1 MANSTLKTR
10 IVINNKPA
18 ADWGRDTE
26 TIWLKGEFLVESDT
40 RKIKIGDG
48 VNKYSALKYANM
60 TPEEVDALVKQ
71 SSHSHS
77 NKAILDATTAS
88 FTTALKSKLDGI
100 AAGAEANV
108 QSDWNILDSSSDAFI
123 KNKPTSMPASD
134 VHEWAKAETKPTYTA
149 TEVGADPTG
158 SSAKALTDAKSYAD
172 KKVADLVNGAPGTMD
187 TLKEVSDALDAN
199 KDVVDALNAA
209 IGNKANQSDL
219 TAHTENV
226 DIHVTKEK
234 KTAWDSAATH
244 AGSAHAPVNS
254 ERNTITSIKKNGSAV
269 PINEDRS
276 VDISV
281 PTKVSQLA
289 NDAGYK
295 TTDNNTT
302 YSLGVAANSSANGT
316 AKIRLTGSDTKT
328 TDIAI
333 KGTGSTS
340 VTTDAE
346 GNLIVTSA
354 DTKYTHPTGD
364 GNLHVPATGTTNNG
378 KVLKAGATAGS
389 AAWAQLTKADVG
401 LGNVDNTSDATK
413 SVASA
418 AKLTTARNI
427 NVGGA
432 VTATAA
438 SFNGSADATIN
449 VTSLNAAKLVL
460 NSGDV
465 LILDGSI

>member
-18 ADWGRDTE
+18 ADWRKDTE

-172 KKVADLVNGAPGTMD
+172 KKVAALVNGAPETMD

-219 TAHTENV
+219 TAHTGNV

-244 AGSAHAPVNS
+244 AGTAHAPSNA
-254 ERNTITSIKKNGSAV
+254 ERNTIVSVKKNGEEVV
-269 PINEDRS
+269 PGVDRS
-276 VDISV
+276 VDIKV
-281 PTKVSQLA
+281 PTKTSELT
-289 NDAGYK
+289 NDAGFITK
-295 TTDNNTT
+295 A
-302 YSLGVAANSSANGT
+302 YS
-316 AKIRLTGSDTKT
+316 
-328 TDIAI
+328 
-333 KGTGSTS
+333 
-340 VTTDAE
+340 
-346 GNLIVTSA
+346 
-354 DTKYTHPTGD
+354 HPTGD

-389 AAWAQLTKADVG
+389 ATWSQLTKSDVG
-401 LGNVDNTSDATK
+401 LNNVDNTSDATK

-438 SFNGSADATIN
+438 SFNGSANATIN

>member
-18 ADWGRDTE
+18 ADWGKDTE

-172 KKVADLVNGAPGTMD
+172 KKVAALVNGAPETMD

-219 TAHTENV
+219 TAHTGNV

-244 AGSAHAPVNS
+244 AGTAHAPSNA
-254 ERNTITSIKKNGSAV
+254 ERNTIVSVKKNGEEVV
-269 PINEDRS
+269 PGVDRS
-276 VDISV
+276 VDIKV
-281 PTKVSQLA
+281 PTKTSELT
-289 NDAGYK
+289 NDAGFITK
-295 TTDNNTT
+295 A
-302 YSLGVAANSSANGT
+302 YS
-316 AKIRLTGSDTKT
+316 
-328 TDIAI
+328 
-333 KGTGSTS
+333 
-340 VTTDAE
+340 
-346 GNLIVTSA
+346 
-354 DTKYTHPTGD
+354 HPTGD

-378 KVLKAGATAGS
+378 KVLKAGKTAGS

-438 SFNGSADATIN
+438 SFNGSANATIN

>member
-18 ADWGRDTE
+18 ADWGKDTE

-77 NKAILDATTAS
+77 NKVILDATTAS

-158 SSAKALTDAKSYAD
+158 SSVKALTDAKSYAD
-172 KKVADLVNGAPGTMD
+172 KKVAALVNGAPETMD

-219 TAHTENV
+219 TAHTGNV

-244 AGSAHAPVNS
+244 AGTAHAPSNA
-254 ERNTITSIKKNGSAV
+254 ERNTIVSVKKNGEEVV
-269 PINEDRS
+269 PGVDRS
-276 VDISV
+276 VDIKV
-281 PTKVSQLA
+281 PTKTSELT
-289 NDAGYK
+289 NDAGFITK
-295 TTDNNTT
+295 A
-302 YSLGVAANSSANGT
+302 YS
-316 AKIRLTGSDTKT
+316 
-328 TDIAI
+328 
-333 KGTGSTS
+333 
-340 VTTDAE
+340 
-346 GNLIVTSA
+346 
-354 DTKYTHPTGD
+354 HPTGD

-438 SFNGSADATIN
+438 SFNGSANATIN

>member
-18 ADWGRDTE
+18 ADWGKDTE

-158 SSAKALTDAKSYAD
+158 SSAKALTDAKNYAD
-172 KKVADLVNGAPGTMD
+172 KKVAALVNGAPETMD

-219 TAHTENV
+219 TTHTGNV

-244 AGSAHAPVNS
+244 AGTAHAPSNA
-254 ERNTITSIKKNGSAV
+254 ERNTIVSVKKNGEEVV
-269 PINEDRS
+269 PGVDRS
-276 VDISV
+276 VDIKV
-281 PTKVSQLA
+281 PTKTSELT
-289 NDAGYK
+289 NDAGFITK
-295 TTDNNTT
+295 A
-302 YSLGVAANSSANGT
+302 YS
-316 AKIRLTGSDTKT
+316 
-328 TDIAI
+328 
-333 KGTGSTS
+333 
-340 VTTDAE
+340 
-346 GNLIVTSA
+346 
-354 DTKYTHPTGD
+354 HPTGD

-389 AAWAQLTKADVG
+389 ATWSQLTKSDVG
-401 LGNVDNTSDATK
+401 LNNVDNTSDATK

>member
-77 NKAILDATTAS
+77 NKVILDATTAS

-172 KKVADLVNGAPGTMD
+172 KKVAALVNGAPETMD

-219 TAHTENV
+219 TAHTGNV

-234 KTAWDSAATH
+234 KTAWDSAVTH
-244 AGSAHAPVNS
+244 AGTAHAPSNA
-254 ERNTITSIKKNGSAV
+254 ERNTIVSVKKNGEEVV
-269 PINEDRS
+269 PGVDRS
-276 VDISV
+276 VDIKV
-281 PTKVSQLA
+281 PTKTSELT
-289 NDAGYK
+289 NDAGFI
-295 TTDNNTT
+295 TNA
-302 YSLGVAANSSANGT
+302 YS
-316 AKIRLTGSDTKT
+316 
-328 TDIAI
+328 
-333 KGTGSTS
+333 
-340 VTTDAE
+340 
-346 GNLIVTSA
+346 
-354 DTKYTHPTGD
+354 HPTGD
-364 GNLHVPATGTTNNG
+364 GNLHVPATGTSNNG

-389 AAWAQLTKADVG
+389 ATWAQLTKADVG
-401 LGNVDNTSDATK
+401 LGNVDNTADVNKNVATATK
-413 SVASA
+413 L
-418 AKLTTARNI
+418 KTARNI
-427 NVGGA
+427 NVSGA
-432 VTATAA
+432 VT
-438 SFNGSADATIN
+438 GSATPFDGSEDATIN
-449 VTSLNAAKLVL
+449 VTSVNAIKLVL
-460 NSGDV
+460 NPGDT
-465 LILDGSI
+465 LILDGTM

>member
-18 ADWGRDTE
+18 ADWGKDTE

-172 KKVADLVNGAPGTMD
+172 KKVAALVNGAPETMD

-219 TAHTENV
+219 TTHTGNV

-244 AGSAHAPVNS
+244 AGTAHAPSNA
-254 ERNTITSIKKNGSAV
+254 ERNTIVSVKKNGEEVV
-269 PINEDRS
+269 PGVDRS
-276 VDISV
+276 VDIKV
-281 PTKVSQLA
+281 PTKTSELT
-289 NDAGYK
+289 NDAGFITK
-295 TTDNNTT
+295 A
-302 YSLGVAANSSANGT
+302 YS
-316 AKIRLTGSDTKT
+316 
-328 TDIAI
+328 
-333 KGTGSTS
+333 
-340 VTTDAE
+340 
-346 GNLIVTSA
+346 
-354 DTKYTHPTGD
+354 HPTGD

-389 AAWAQLTKADVG
+389 ATWSQLTKSDVG
-401 LGNVDNTSDATK
+401 LNNVDNTSDATK

-438 SFNGSADATIN
+438 SFNGSANATIN

>member
-209 IGNKANQSDL
+209 IGTKANQSDL
-219 TAHTENV
+219 TAHTGNV

-244 AGSAHAPVNS
+244 AGTAHAPSNA
-254 ERNTITSIKKNGSAV
+254 ERNTIVSVKKNGEEVV
-269 PINEDRS
+269 PGVDRS
-276 VDISV
+276 VDIKV
-281 PTKVSQLA
+281 PTKTSELT
-289 NDAGYK
+289 NDSGY
-295 TTDNNTT
+295 
-302 YSLGVAANSSANGT
+302 
-316 AKIRLTGSDTKT
+316 ITK
-328 TDIAI
+328 AY
-333 KGTGSTS
+333 
-340 VTTDAE
+340 V
-346 GNLIVTSA
+346 
-354 DTKYTHPTGD
+354 HPTGD

-389 AAWAQLTKADVG
+389 ATWSQLTKSDVG
-401 LGNVDNTSDATK
+401 LNNVDNTADANK
-413 SVASA
+413 NVATA
-418 AKLTTARNI
+418 VKLKTARNV
-427 NVGGA
+427 NVSGA
-432 VTATAA
+432 VTGTAIP
-438 SFNGSADATIN
+438 FDGSADAIIN
-449 VTSLNAAKLVL
+449 VTSVNAIKLVL
-460 NSGDV
+460 NPGDT
-465 LILDGSI
+465 LILDGTI

>member
-18 ADWGRDTE
+18 ADWGKDTE

-71 SSHSHS
+71 SSHSHG

-149 TEVGADPTG
+149 TEVGADPKG
-158 SSAKALTDAKSYAD
+158 SSTKALTDAKSYAD
-172 KKVADLVNGAPGTMD
+172 KKVADLVNGAPETMD

-219 TAHTENV
+219 TAHTGNV

-244 AGSAHAPVNS
+244 AGTAHAPSNA
-254 ERNTITSIKKNGSAV
+254 ERNTIVSVKKNGEEVV
-269 PINEDRS
+269 PGVDRS
-276 VDISV
+276 VDIKV
-281 PTKVSQLA
+281 PTKTSELT
-289 NDAGYK
+289 NDSGY
-295 TTDNNTT
+295 
-302 YSLGVAANSSANGT
+302 
-316 AKIRLTGSDTKT
+316 ITK
-328 TDIAI
+328 AY
-333 KGTGSTS
+333 
-340 VTTDAE
+340 V
-346 GNLIVTSA
+346 
-354 DTKYTHPTGD
+354 HPTGD

-389 AAWAQLTKADVG
+389 ATWTQLTKNDVG
-401 LGNVDNTSDATK
+401 LNAVDNTADENKNVATA
-413 SVASA
+413 V
-418 AKLTTARNI
+418 KLKTARNI
-427 NVGGA
+427 NVSGA
-432 VTATAA
+432 VTGTATP
-438 SFNGSADATIN
+438 FDGSGDATIN
-449 VTSLNAAKLVL
+449 VTSVNAIKLVL
-460 NSGDV
+460 NPGDT
-465 LILDGSI
+465 LILDGTV

>member
-1 MANSTLKTR
+1 
-10 IVINNKPA
+10 
-18 ADWGRDTE
+18 
-26 TIWLKGEFLVESDT
+26 
-40 RKIKIGDG
+40 
-48 VNKYSALKYANM
+48 
-60 TPEEVDALVKQ
+60 
-71 SSHSHS
+71 
-77 NKAILDATTAS
+77 
-88 FTTALKSKLDGI
+88 
-100 AAGAEANV
+100 
-108 QSDWNILDSSSDAFI
+108 
-123 KNKPTSMPASD
+123 MPASD

-158 SSAKALTDAKSYAD
+158 SSAKALTDAKNYAD
-172 KKVADLVNGAPGTMD
+172 KKVAALVNGAPETMD

-219 TAHTENV
+219 TTHTGNV

-244 AGSAHAPVNS
+244 AGTAHAPSNA
-254 ERNTITSIKKNGSAV
+254 ERNTIVSVKKNGEEVV
-269 PINEDRS
+269 PGVDRS
-276 VDISV
+276 VDIKV
-281 PTKVSQLA
+281 PTKTSELT
-289 NDAGYK
+289 NDAGFITK
-295 TTDNNTT
+295 A
-302 YSLGVAANSSANGT
+302 YS
-316 AKIRLTGSDTKT
+316 
-328 TDIAI
+328 
-333 KGTGSTS
+333 
-340 VTTDAE
+340 
-346 GNLIVTSA
+346 
-354 DTKYTHPTGD
+354 HPTGD

-389 AAWAQLTKADVG
+389 ATWSQLTKSDVG
-401 LGNVDNTSDATK
+401 LNNVDNTSDATK

-438 SFNGSADATIN
+438 SFNGSANATIN

>member
-18 ADWGRDTE
+18 ADWGKDTE

-123 KNKPTSMPASD
+123 KNKPTSMTASD

-172 KKVADLVNGAPGTMD
+172 KKVAALVNGAPETMD

-219 TAHTENV
+219 TAHTGNV

-244 AGSAHAPVNS
+244 AGTAHAPSNA
-254 ERNTITSIKKNGSAV
+254 ERNTIVSVKKNGEEVV
-269 PINEDRS
+269 PGVDRS
-276 VDISV
+276 VDIKV
-281 PTKVSQLA
+281 PTKTSELT
-289 NDAGYK
+289 NDAGFITK
-295 TTDNNTT
+295 A
-302 YSLGVAANSSANGT
+302 YS
-316 AKIRLTGSDTKT
+316 
-328 TDIAI
+328 
-333 KGTGSTS
+333 
-340 VTTDAE
+340 
-346 GNLIVTSA
+346 
-354 DTKYTHPTGD
+354 HPTGD

-378 KVLKAGATAGS
+378 KVLKAGKTAGS

-438 SFNGSADATIN
+438 SFNGSANATIN

>member
-18 ADWGRDTE
+18 ADWGKDTE

-149 TEVGADPTG
+149 TEVDADPTG
-158 SSAKALTDAKSYAD
+158 SSAKALTDAKNYAD
-172 KKVADLVNGAPGTMD
+172 KKVAALVNGAPETMD

-219 TAHTENV
+219 TTHTGNV

-244 AGSAHAPVNS
+244 AGTAHAPSNA
-254 ERNTITSIKKNGSAV
+254 ERNTIVSVKKNGEEVV
-269 PINEDRS
+269 PGVDRS
-276 VDISV
+276 VDIKV
-281 PTKVSQLA
+281 PTKTSELT
-289 NDAGYK
+289 NDAGFITK
-295 TTDNNTT
+295 A
-302 YSLGVAANSSANGT
+302 YS
-316 AKIRLTGSDTKT
+316 
-328 TDIAI
+328 
-333 KGTGSTS
+333 
-340 VTTDAE
+340 
-346 GNLIVTSA
+346 
-354 DTKYTHPTGD
+354 HPTGD

-389 AAWAQLTKADVG
+389 ATWSQLTKSDVG
-401 LGNVDNTSDATK
+401 LNNVDNTSDATK

-438 SFNGSADATIN
+438 SFNGSANATIN

>member
-219 TAHTENV
+219 TAHTGNV

-244 AGSAHAPVNS
+244 AGTAHAPSNA
-254 ERNTITSIKKNGSAV
+254 ERNTIVSVKKNGEEVV
-269 PINEDRS
+269 PGVDRS
-276 VDISV
+276 VDIKV
-281 PTKVSQLA
+281 PTKTSELT
-289 NDAGYK
+289 NDSGY
-295 TTDNNTT
+295 
-302 YSLGVAANSSANGT
+302 
-316 AKIRLTGSDTKT
+316 ITK
-328 TDIAI
+328 AY
-333 KGTGSTS
+333 
-340 VTTDAE
+340 V
-346 GNLIVTSA
+346 
-354 DTKYTHPTGD
+354 HPTGD

-389 AAWAQLTKADVG
+389 ATWSQLTKSDVG
-401 LGNVDNTSDATK
+401 LNNVDNTADANK
-413 SVASA
+413 NVATA
-418 AKLTTARNI
+418 VKLKTARNV
-427 NVGGA
+427 NVSGA
-432 VTATAA
+432 VTGTAIP
-438 SFNGSADATIN
+438 FDGSADAIIN
-449 VTSLNAAKLVL
+449 VTSVNAIKLVL
-460 NSGDV
+460 NPGDT
-465 LILDGSI
+465 LILDGTI

>member
-18 ADWGRDTE
+18 ADWGKDTE

-172 KKVADLVNGAPGTMD
+172 KKVAALVNGAPETMD

-219 TAHTENV
+219 TAHTGNV

-244 AGSAHAPVNS
+244 AGTAHAPSNA
-254 ERNTITSIKKNGSAV
+254 ERNTIVSVKKNGKEVV
-269 PINEDRS
+269 PGVDRS
-276 VDISV
+276 VDIKV
-281 PTKVSQLA
+281 PTKTSELT
-289 NDAGYK
+289 NDAGFITK
-295 TTDNNTT
+295 A
-302 YSLGVAANSSANGT
+302 YS
-316 AKIRLTGSDTKT
+316 
-328 TDIAI
+328 
-333 KGTGSTS
+333 
-340 VTTDAE
+340 
-346 GNLIVTSA
+346 
-354 DTKYTHPTGD
+354 HPTGD

-389 AAWAQLTKADVG
+389 ATWSQLTKSDVG
-401 LGNVDNTSDATK
+401 LNNVDNTSDATK

-438 SFNGSADATIN
+438 SFNGSANATIN

>member
-18 ADWGRDTE
+18 ADWGKDTE

-172 KKVADLVNGAPGTMD
+172 KKVAALVNGAPETMD

-219 TAHTENV
+219 TAHTGNV

-244 AGSAHAPVNS
+244 AGTAHAPSNA
-254 ERNTITSIKKNGSAV
+254 ERNTIVSVKKNGEEVV
-269 PINEDRS
+269 PGVDRS
-276 VDISV
+276 VDIKV
-281 PTKVSQLA
+281 PTKTSELT
-289 NDAGYK
+289 NDAGFITK
-295 TTDNNTT
+295 A
-302 YSLGVAANSSANGT
+302 YS
-316 AKIRLTGSDTKT
+316 
-328 TDIAI
+328 
-333 KGTGSTS
+333 
-340 VTTDAE
+340 
-346 GNLIVTSA
+346 
-354 DTKYTHPTGD
+354 HPTGD

-438 SFNGSADATIN
+438 SFNGSANATIN

>member
-18 ADWGRDTE
+18 ADWGKDTE

-108 QSDWNILDSSSDAFI
+108 QSDWNILESSSDAFI

-172 KKVADLVNGAPGTMD
+172 KKVAALVNGAPETMD

-219 TAHTENV
+219 TAHTGNS

-234 KTAWDSAATH
+234 KTSWDSAATH
-244 AGSAHAPVNS
+244 AGTAHAPSNA
-254 ERNTITSIKKNGSAV
+254 ERNTIVSVKKNGEEVV
-269 PINEDRS
+269 PGVDRS
-276 VDISV
+276 VDIKV
-281 PTKVSQLA
+281 PTKTSELT
-289 NDAGYK
+289 NDSGYI
-295 TTDNNTT
+295 
-302 YSLGVAANSSANGT
+302 
-316 AKIRLTGSDTKT
+316 AK
-328 TDIAI
+328 AY
-333 KGTGSTS
+333 
-340 VTTDAE
+340 V
-346 GNLIVTSA
+346 
-354 DTKYTHPTGD
+354 HPTGD
-364 GNLHVPATGTTNNG
+364 GNMHVPATGTSNNG

-401 LGNVDNTSDATK
+401 LGNVDNTADVNKNVATATK
-413 SVASA
+413 L
-418 AKLTTARNI
+418 KTARNI
-427 NVGGA
+427 NVSGA
-432 VTATAA
+432 VT
-438 SFNGSADATIN
+438 GSAAPFDGSANATIN
-449 VTSLNAAKLVL
+449 VTSVNAIKLVL
-460 NSGDV
+460 NPGDT
-465 LILDGSI
+465 LILDGTM

>member
-60 TPEEVDALVKQ
+60 TPEEVGALVKQ

-219 TAHTENV
+219 TAHTGNV

-244 AGSAHAPVNS
+244 AGTAHAPSNA
-254 ERNTITSIKKNGSAV
+254 ERNTIVSVKKNGEEVV
-269 PINEDRS
+269 PGVDRS
-276 VDISV
+276 VDIKV
-281 PTKVSQLA
+281 PTKTSELT
-289 NDAGYK
+289 NDSGY
-295 TTDNNTT
+295 
-302 YSLGVAANSSANGT
+302 
-316 AKIRLTGSDTKT
+316 ITK
-328 TDIAI
+328 AY
-333 KGTGSTS
+333 
-340 VTTDAE
+340 V
-346 GNLIVTSA
+346 
-354 DTKYTHPTGD
+354 HPTGD

-389 AAWAQLTKADVG
+389 ATWSQLTKSDVG
-401 LGNVDNTSDATK
+401 LNNVDNTADANK
-413 SVASA
+413 NVATA
-418 AKLTTARNI
+418 VKLKTARNV
-427 NVGGA
+427 NVSGA
-432 VTATAA
+432 VTGTAIP
-438 SFNGSADATIN
+438 FDGSADAIIN
-449 VTSLNAAKLVL
+449 VTSVNAIKLVL
-460 NSGDV
+460 NPGDT
-465 LILDGSI
+465 LILDGTI

>member
-18 ADWGRDTE
+18 ADWGKDTE

-172 KKVADLVNGAPGTMD
+172 KKVAALVNGAPETMD

-219 TAHTENV
+219 TAHTGNV

-244 AGSAHAPVNS
+244 AGTAHAPSNA
-254 ERNTITSIKKNGSAV
+254 ERNTIVSVKKNGEEVV
-269 PINEDRS
+269 PGVDRS
-276 VDISV
+276 VDIKV
-281 PTKVSQLA
+281 PTKTSELA
-289 NDAGYK
+289 NDAGFITK
-295 TTDNNTT
+295 A
-302 YSLGVAANSSANGT
+302 YS
-316 AKIRLTGSDTKT
+316 
-328 TDIAI
+328 
-333 KGTGSTS
+333 
-340 VTTDAE
+340 
-346 GNLIVTSA
+346 
-354 DTKYTHPTGD
+354 HPTGD

-389 AAWAQLTKADVG
+389 ATWSQLTKSDVG
-401 LGNVDNTSDATK
+401 LNNVDNTSDATK

-438 SFNGSADATIN
+438 SFNGSANATIN

>member
-18 ADWGRDTE
+18 ADWGKDTE

-158 SSAKALTDAKSYAD
+158 SSAKALTDAKNYAD
-172 KKVADLVNGAPGTMD
+172 KKVAALVNGAPETMD

-219 TAHTENV
+219 TAHTGNV

-244 AGSAHAPVNS
+244 AGTAHAPSNA
-254 ERNTITSIKKNGSAV
+254 ERNTIVSVKKNGEEVV
-269 PINEDRS
+269 PGVDRS
-276 VDISV
+276 VDIKV
-281 PTKVSQLA
+281 PTKTSELT
-289 NDAGYK
+289 NDAGFITK
-295 TTDNNTT
+295 A
-302 YSLGVAANSSANGT
+302 YS
-316 AKIRLTGSDTKT
+316 
-328 TDIAI
+328 
-333 KGTGSTS
+333 
-340 VTTDAE
+340 
-346 GNLIVTSA
+346 
-354 DTKYTHPTGD
+354 HPTGD

-378 KVLKAGATAGS
+378 KVLKAGKTAGS

-438 SFNGSADATIN
+438 SFNGSANATIN

>member
-18 ADWGRDTE
+18 ADWGKDTE

-158 SSAKALTDAKSYAD
+158 SSARALTDAKSYAD
-172 KKVADLVNGAPGTMD
+172 KKVAALVNGAPETMD

-219 TAHTENV
+219 TAHTGNV

-244 AGSAHAPVNS
+244 AGTAHAPSNA
-254 ERNTITSIKKNGSAV
+254 ERNTIVSVKKNGEEVV
-269 PINEDRS
+269 PGVDRS
-276 VDISV
+276 VDIKV
-281 PTKVSQLA
+281 PTKTSELT
-289 NDAGYK
+289 NDAGFITK
-295 TTDNNTT
+295 A
-302 YSLGVAANSSANGT
+302 YS
-316 AKIRLTGSDTKT
+316 
-328 TDIAI
+328 
-333 KGTGSTS
+333 
-340 VTTDAE
+340 
-346 GNLIVTSA
+346 
-354 DTKYTHPTGD
+354 HPTGD

-389 AAWAQLTKADVG
+389 ATWSQLTKSDVG
-401 LGNVDNTSDATK
+401 LNNVDNTSDATK

-438 SFNGSADATIN
+438 SFNGSANATIN

>member
-71 SSHSHS
+71 SSHSHG

-172 KKVADLVNGAPGTMD
+172 KKVAALVNGAPETMD

-219 TAHTENV
+219 TAHTGNV

-244 AGSAHAPVNS
+244 AGTAHAPSNA
-254 ERNTITSIKKNGSAV
+254 ERNTIVSVKKNGEEVV
-269 PINEDRS
+269 PGVDRS
-276 VDISV
+276 VDIKV
-281 PTKVSQLA
+281 PTKTSELT
-289 NDAGYK
+289 NDSGY
-295 TTDNNTT
+295 
-302 YSLGVAANSSANGT
+302 
-316 AKIRLTGSDTKT
+316 ITK
-328 TDIAI
+328 AY
-333 KGTGSTS
+333 
-340 VTTDAE
+340 V
-346 GNLIVTSA
+346 
-354 DTKYTHPTGD
+354 HPTGD
-364 GNLHVPATGTTNNG
+364 GNMHVPATGTSNNG

-389 AAWAQLTKADVG
+389 AAWVQLTKADVG
-401 LGNVDNTSDATK
+401 LGNVDNTADVNKNVATATK
-413 SVASA
+413 L
-418 AKLTTARNI
+418 KTARNI
-427 NVGGA
+427 NVSGA
-432 VTATAA
+432 VT
-438 SFNGSADATIN
+438 GSAVPFDGSANATIN
-449 VTSLNAAKLVL
+449 VTSVNAIKLVL
-460 NSGDV
+460 NPGDT
-465 LILDGSI
+465 LILDGKM

>member
-18 ADWGRDTE
+18 ADWGKDTE

-172 KKVADLVNGAPGTMD
+172 KKVAALVNGAPETMD

-219 TAHTENV
+219 TAHTGNS

-234 KTAWDSAATH
+234 KTSWDSAATH
-244 AGSAHAPVNS
+244 AGTAHAPSNA
-254 ERNTITSIKKNGSAV
+254 ERNTIVSVKKNGEEVV
-269 PINEDRS
+269 PGVDRS
-276 VDISV
+276 VDIKV
-281 PTKVSQLA
+281 PTKTSELT
-289 NDAGYK
+289 NDSGY
-295 TTDNNTT
+295 
-302 YSLGVAANSSANGT
+302 
-316 AKIRLTGSDTKT
+316 ITK
-328 TDIAI
+328 AY
-333 KGTGSTS
+333 
-340 VTTDAE
+340 V
-346 GNLIVTSA
+346 
-354 DTKYTHPTGD
+354 HPTGD
-364 GNLHVPATGTTNNG
+364 GNMHVPATGTSNNG

-401 LGNVDNTSDATK
+401 LGNVDNTADVNKNVATATK
-413 SVASA
+413 L
-418 AKLTTARNI
+418 KTARNI
-427 NVGGA
+427 NVSGA
-432 VTATAA
+432 VT
-438 SFNGSADATIN
+438 GSAAPFDGSANATIN
-449 VTSLNAAKLVL
+449 VTSVNAIKLVL
-460 NSGDV
+460 NPGDT
-465 LILDGSI
+465 LILDGTM

>member
-18 ADWGRDTE
+18 ADWGKDTE

-172 KKVADLVNGAPGTMD
+172 KKVAALVNGAPETMD

-219 TAHTENV
+219 TAHTGNV

-244 AGSAHAPVNS
+244 AGTAHAPSNA
-254 ERNTITSIKKNGSAV
+254 ERNTIVSVKKNGEEVV
-269 PINEDRS
+269 PGVDRS
-276 VDISV
+276 VDIKV
-281 PTKVSQLA
+281 PTKTSELT
-289 NDAGYK
+289 NDAGFITK
-295 TTDNNTT
+295 A
-302 YSLGVAANSSANGT
+302 YS
-316 AKIRLTGSDTKT
+316 
-328 TDIAI
+328 
-333 KGTGSTS
+333 
-340 VTTDAE
+340 
-346 GNLIVTSA
+346 
-354 DTKYTHPTGD
+354 HPTGD
-364 GNLHVPATGTTNNG
+364 CNLHVPATGTTNNG
-378 KVLKAGATAGS
+378 KVLKAGETAGS

-438 SFNGSADATIN
+438 SFNGSANATIN

>member
-71 SSHSHS
+71 SSHSHG
-77 NKAILDATTAS
+77 NKAVLDATTAS

-172 KKVADLVNGAPGTMD
+172 KKVAALVNGAPETMD

-219 TAHTENV
+219 TAHTGNV

-244 AGSAHAPVNS
+244 AGTAHAPSNA
-254 ERNTITSIKKNGSAV
+254 ERNTIVSVKKNGEEVV
-269 PINEDRS
+269 PGVDRS
-276 VDISV
+276 VDIKV
-281 PTKVSQLA
+281 PTKTSELT
-289 NDAGYK
+289 NDSGY
-295 TTDNNTT
+295 
-302 YSLGVAANSSANGT
+302 
-316 AKIRLTGSDTKT
+316 ITK
-328 TDIAI
+328 AY
-333 KGTGSTS
+333 
-340 VTTDAE
+340 V
-346 GNLIVTSA
+346 
-354 DTKYTHPTGD
+354 HPTGD
-364 GNLHVPATGTTNNG
+364 GNMHVPATGTTNNG

-389 AAWAQLTKADVG
+389 ATWSQLTKSDVG
-401 LGNVDNTSDATK
+401 LNNVDNTADANK
-413 SVASA
+413 NVATA
-418 AKLTTARNI
+418 VKLKTARNV
-427 NVGGA
+427 NVSGA
-432 VTATAA
+432 VTGAA
-438 SFNGSADATIN
+438 IPFDGSADAIIN
-449 VTSLNAAKLVL
+449 VTSVNAIKLVL
-460 NSGDV
+460 NPGDT
-465 LILDGSI
+465 LILDGTI

>member
-134 VHEWAKAETKPTYTA
+134 VPAWAKAETKPTYTA
-149 TEVGADPTG
+149 AEVGADPTG

-219 TAHTENV
+219 TAHTGNV

-244 AGSAHAPVNS
+244 AGTAHAPSNA
-254 ERNTITSIKKNGSAV
+254 ERNTIVSVKKNGEEVV
-269 PINEDRS
+269 PGVDRS
-276 VDISV
+276 VDIKV
-281 PTKVSQLA
+281 PTKTSELT
-289 NDAGYK
+289 NDSGY
-295 TTDNNTT
+295 
-302 YSLGVAANSSANGT
+302 
-316 AKIRLTGSDTKT
+316 ITK
-328 TDIAI
+328 AY
-333 KGTGSTS
+333 
-340 VTTDAE
+340 V
-346 GNLIVTSA
+346 
-354 DTKYTHPTGD
+354 HPTGD

-389 AAWAQLTKADVG
+389 ATWSQLTKSDVG
-401 LGNVDNTSDATK
+401 LNNVDNTADANK
-413 SVASA
+413 NVATA
-418 AKLTTARNI
+418 VKLKTARNV
-427 NVGGA
+427 NVSGA
-432 VTATAA
+432 VTGTAIP
-438 SFNGSADATIN
+438 FDGSADAIIN
-449 VTSLNAAKLVL
+449 VTSVNAIKLVL
-460 NSGDV
+460 NPGDT
-465 LILDGSI
+465 LILDGTI

>member
-71 SSHSHS
+71 SSHSHG

-172 KKVADLVNGAPGTMD
+172 KKVAALVNGAPETMD

-219 TAHTENV
+219 TAHTGNV

-244 AGSAHAPVNS
+244 AGTAHAPSNA
-254 ERNTITSIKKNGSAV
+254 ERNTIVSVKKNGEEVV
-269 PINEDRS
+269 PGVDRS
-276 VDISV
+276 VDIKV
-281 PTKVSQLA
+281 PTKTSELT
-289 NDAGYK
+289 NDSGY
-295 TTDNNTT
+295 
-302 YSLGVAANSSANGT
+302 
-316 AKIRLTGSDTKT
+316 ITK
-328 TDIAI
+328 AY
-333 KGTGSTS
+333 
-340 VTTDAE
+340 V
-346 GNLIVTSA
+346 
-354 DTKYTHPTGD
+354 HPTGD
-364 GNLHVPATGTTNNG
+364 GNMHVPATGTSNNG

-401 LGNVDNTSDATK
+401 LNNVDNTADANK
-413 SVASA
+413 NVATA
-418 AKLTTARNI
+418 EKLKTARNI
-427 NVGGA
+427 NVSGA
-432 VTATAA
+432 VT
-438 SFNGSADATIN
+438 GSATPFDGSEDATIN
-449 VTSLNAAKLVL
+449 VTSVNAIKLVL
-460 NSGDV
+460 NPGDT
-465 LILDGSI
+465 LILDGTM

>member
-18 ADWGRDTE
+18 ADWGKDTE

-172 KKVADLVNGAPGTMD
+172 KKVAALVNGAPETMD

-219 TAHTENV
+219 TAHTGNS

-234 KTAWDSAATH
+234 KTSWDSAATH
-244 AGSAHAPVNS
+244 AGTAHAPSNA
-254 ERNTITSIKKNGSAV
+254 ERNTIVSVKKNGEEVV
-269 PINEDRS
+269 PGVDRS
-276 VDISV
+276 VDIKV
-281 PTKVSQLA
+281 PTKTSELT
-289 NDAGYK
+289 NDSGY
-295 TTDNNTT
+295 
-302 YSLGVAANSSANGT
+302 
-316 AKIRLTGSDTKT
+316 ITK
-328 TDIAI
+328 
-333 KGTGSTS
+333 
-340 VTTDAE
+340 VY
-346 GNLIVTSA
+346 V
-354 DTKYTHPTGD
+354 HPTGD
-364 GNLHVPATGTTNNG
+364 GNMHVPATGTSNNG

-401 LGNVDNTSDATK
+401 LGNVDNTADVNKNVATATK
-413 SVASA
+413 L
-418 AKLTTARNI
+418 KTARNI
-427 NVGGA
+427 NVSGA
-432 VTATAA
+432 VT
-438 SFNGSADATIN
+438 GSAAPFDGSANATIN
-449 VTSLNAAKLVL
+449 VTSVNAIKLVL
-460 NSGDV
+460 NPGDT
-465 LILDGSI
+465 LILDGTM

>member
-18 ADWGRDTE
+18 ADWGKDTE

-172 KKVADLVNGAPGTMD
+172 KKVAALVNGAPETMD

-219 TAHTENV
+219 TAHTGNV

-244 AGSAHAPVNS
+244 AGTAHAPSNA
-254 ERNTITSIKKNGSAV
+254 ERNTIVSVKKTGEEVV
-269 PINEDRS
+269 PGVDRS
-276 VDISV
+276 VDIKV
-281 PTKVSQLA
+281 PTKTSELT
-289 NDAGYK
+289 NDAGFITK
-295 TTDNNTT
+295 A
-302 YSLGVAANSSANGT
+302 YS
-316 AKIRLTGSDTKT
+316 
-328 TDIAI
+328 
-333 KGTGSTS
+333 
-340 VTTDAE
+340 
-346 GNLIVTSA
+346 
-354 DTKYTHPTGD
+354 HPTGD

-389 AAWAQLTKADVG
+389 ATWSQLTKSDVG
-401 LGNVDNTSDATK
+401 LNNVDNTSDATK

-438 SFNGSADATIN
+438 SFNGSANATIN

>member
-18 ADWGRDTE
+18 ADWERDTE

-219 TAHTENV
+219 TAHTGNV

-244 AGSAHAPVNS
+244 AGTAHAPSNA
-254 ERNTITSIKKNGSAV
+254 ERNTIVSVKKNGEEVV
-269 PINEDRS
+269 PGVDRS
-276 VDISV
+276 VDIKV
-281 PTKVSQLA
+281 PTKTSELT
-289 NDAGYK
+289 NDSGY
-295 TTDNNTT
+295 
-302 YSLGVAANSSANGT
+302 
-316 AKIRLTGSDTKT
+316 ITK
-328 TDIAI
+328 AY
-333 KGTGSTS
+333 
-340 VTTDAE
+340 V
-346 GNLIVTSA
+346 
-354 DTKYTHPTGD
+354 HPTGD

-389 AAWAQLTKADVG
+389 ATWSQLTKSDVG
-401 LGNVDNTSDATK
+401 LNNVDNTADANK
-413 SVASA
+413 NVATA
-418 AKLTTARNI
+418 VKLKTARNV
-427 NVGGA
+427 NVSGA
-432 VTATAA
+432 VTGTAIP
-438 SFNGSADATIN
+438 FDGSADAIIN
-449 VTSLNAAKLVL
+449 VTSVNAIKLVL
-460 NSGDV
+460 NPGDT
-465 LILDGSI
+465 LILDGTI

>member
-18 ADWGRDTE
+18 ADWGKDTE

-172 KKVADLVNGAPGTMD
+172 KKVAALVNGAPETMD

-219 TAHTENV
+219 TAHTGNV

-244 AGSAHAPVNS
+244 AGTAHAPSNA
-254 ERNTITSIKKNGSAV
+254 ERNTIVSVKKNGEEVV
-269 PINEDRS
+269 PGVDRS
-276 VDISV
+276 VDIKV
-281 PTKVSQLA
+281 PTKTSELT
-289 NDAGYK
+289 NDAGFITK
-295 TTDNNTT
+295 A
-302 YSLGVAANSSANGT
+302 YS
-316 AKIRLTGSDTKT
+316 
-328 TDIAI
+328 
-333 KGTGSTS
+333 
-340 VTTDAE
+340 
-346 GNLIVTSA
+346 
-354 DTKYTHPTGD
+354 HPTGD

>member
-18 ADWGRDTE
+18 ADWEKDTE

-77 NKAILDATTAS
+77 NKVILDATTAS

-134 VHEWAKAETKPTYTA
+134 VHEWAKTETKPTYTA

-172 KKVADLVNGAPGTMD
+172 KKVAALVNGAPDTMD

-219 TAHTENV
+219 TAHTGNS

-234 KTAWDSAATH
+234 KTSWDSAATH
-244 AGSAHAPVNS
+244 AGTAHAPSNA
-254 ERNTITSIKKNGSAV
+254 ERNTIVSVKKNGEEVV
-269 PINEDRS
+269 PGVDRS
-276 VDISV
+276 VDIKV
-281 PTKVSQLA
+281 PTKTSELT
-289 NDAGYK
+289 NDSGY
-295 TTDNNTT
+295 
-302 YSLGVAANSSANGT
+302 
-316 AKIRLTGSDTKT
+316 ITK
-328 TDIAI
+328 AY
-333 KGTGSTS
+333 
-340 VTTDAE
+340 V
-346 GNLIVTSA
+346 
-354 DTKYTHPTGD
+354 HPTGD
-364 GNLHVPATGTTNNG
+364 GNMHVPATGTSNNG

-389 AAWAQLTKADVG
+389 AAWAQLTKTDVG
-401 LGNVDNTSDATK
+401 LGNVDNTADVNKNVATATK
-413 SVASA
+413 L
-418 AKLTTARNI
+418 KTARNI
-427 NVGGA
+427 NVSGA
-432 VTATAA
+432 VT
-438 SFNGSADATIN
+438 GSAAPFDGSANATIN
-449 VTSLNAAKLVL
+449 VTSVNAIKLVL
-460 NSGDV
+460 NPGDT
-465 LILDGSI
+465 LILDGTM

>member
-18 ADWGRDTE
+18 ADWAKNTE

-60 TPEEVDALVKQ
+60 TPEEVDTLVKQ
-71 SSHSHS
+71 SSHAHS

-108 QSDWNILDSSSDAFI
+108 QSDWNVNESTSDAFI
-123 KNKPTSMPASD
+123 KNKPTSLPASD

-172 KKVADLVNGAPGTMD
+172 KKVADLVNGAPETMD
-187 TLKEVSDALDAN
+187 TLKEVSDALDKN
-199 KDVVDALNAA
+199 KDVVDALNAS

-219 TAHTENV
+219 TAHTGNV

-234 KTAWDSAATH
+234 KTAWDTAATH
-244 AGSAHAPVNS
+244 AGQAHAPSNA
-254 ERNTITSIKKNGSAV
+254 EKNTIVSVKKNGVALV
-269 PINEDRS
+269 PGEDRS
-276 VDISV
+276 VDVTV
-281 PTKVSQLA
+281 PTKTSELT
-289 NDAGYK
+289 NDSGF
-295 TTDNNTT
+295 
-302 YSLGVAANSSANGT
+302 
-316 AKIRLTGSDTKT
+316 ITK
-328 TDIAI
+328 A
-333 KGTGSTS
+333 
-340 VTTDAE
+340 
-346 GNLIVTSA
+346 
-354 DTKYTHPTGD
+354 YTHPTGD

-401 LGNVDNTSDATK
+401 LGNVDNTADVNKNVAT
-413 SVASA
+413 A
-418 AKLTTARNI
+418 AKLKTARNI
-427 NVGGA
+427 NVSGA
-432 VTATAA
+432 LT
-438 SFNGSADATIN
+438 GSATPFDGSEDATIN
-449 VTSLNAAKLVL
+449 VTSVNAIKLVL
-460 NSGDV
+460 NPGDT
-465 LILDGSI
+465 LILDGTM

>member
-18 ADWGRDTE
+18 ADWGKDTE

-219 TAHTENV
+219 TAHTGNV

-244 AGSAHAPVNS
+244 AGTAHAPSNA
-254 ERNTITSIKKNGSAV
+254 ERNTIVSVKKNGEEVV
-269 PINEDRS
+269 PGVDRS
-276 VDISV
+276 VDIKV
-281 PTKVSQLA
+281 PTKTSELT
-289 NDAGYK
+289 NDSGY
-295 TTDNNTT
+295 
-302 YSLGVAANSSANGT
+302 
-316 AKIRLTGSDTKT
+316 ITK
-328 TDIAI
+328 AY
-333 KGTGSTS
+333 
-340 VTTDAE
+340 V
-346 GNLIVTSA
+346 
-354 DTKYTHPTGD
+354 HPTGD
-364 GNLHVPATGTTNNG
+364 GNLHVPATGTINNG

-389 AAWAQLTKADVG
+389 ATWSQLTKSDVG
-401 LGNVDNTSDATK
+401 LNNVDNTADANK
-413 SVASA
+413 NVATA
-418 AKLTTARNI
+418 VKLKTARK
-427 NVGGA
+427 VKVSGA
-432 VTATAA
+432 VTGTAIP
-438 SFNGSADATIN
+438 FDGSADAIIN
-449 VTSLNAAKLVL
+449 VTSVNAIKLVL
-460 NSGDV
+460 NPGDT
-465 LILDGSI
+465 LILDGTI